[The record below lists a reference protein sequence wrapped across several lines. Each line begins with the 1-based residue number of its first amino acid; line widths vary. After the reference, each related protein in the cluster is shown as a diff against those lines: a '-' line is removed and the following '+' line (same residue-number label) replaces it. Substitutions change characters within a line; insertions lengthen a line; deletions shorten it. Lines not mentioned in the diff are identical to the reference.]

1 MEQNLKMGEVMDE
14 KAQQLLEETDAD
26 ARMRSYDGMWG
37 KIIVALLVA
46 WAGFQLYFST
56 IGIISAMNLRAFHC
70 MFLLI
75 FTFLLFP
82 ITKKEKRRKTKP
94 TILDLVLIVLTIV
107 TFGYL
112 IANYTR
118 IVRGGGFLTSTELI
132 VAAVGLLLVLE
143 AARRAG
149 GTLAVLGLIFFAYN
163 FFGEWIPGQL
173 GHNGFSLRRVLG
185 HMFWGSQGIF
195 GVGIGVSATYIF
207 IFVLFGAFLK
217 YSGFSKFINDF
228 SLTLV
233 GQSPGGPAK
242 VAVLASG
249 LMGMIN
255 GSAVANV
262 ATTGTITIPLMKR
275 TGYKKEFAGA
285 VEAVASTGGQ
295 FTPPIM
301 GAVGFVMAEFLGI
314 SYTKVMIA
322 AIIPAFLY
330 YLGLLFAVHFE
341 AKRLGLSGL
350 SKENIPNAMQV
361 VKEQGHLVIPL
372 VVLIALMFMG
382 YTPLFAAVVA
392 IFVTVAASWL
402 RKETRMDLKTIIQA
416 TAEGATGAVS
426 VGVCCVMIGVIIGTV
441 SLTGLGLSM
450 GYLILQ
456 VVGEGQIYLAG
467 FMVMIMSIILGM
479 GVPGVAAYVIVAA
492 VAIPVLVEVG
502 VNEMAAHM
510 FCLIYACLSN
520 ITPPVAMS
528 SYVAAGIADS
538 DQTKTSLIAV
548 KLGLV
553 GFILPFFFLDNP
565 VLLLGVTNAGWMV
578 SLKAAITASVGTI
591 ALAAGLNGYL
601 FKKCSIAERI
611 LLVVSAIAMIHPGAM
626 TDIVGIAVLA
636 AIMILQFV
644 QNKKTA

>member
-1 MEQNLKMGEVMDE
+1 MDE

-118 IVRGGGFLTSTELI
+118 IVRGGGFLTSTELV

-350 SKENIPNAMQV
+350 SKENIPDAMQV

-402 RKETRMDLKTIIQA
+402 RKETCMDLKTIIQA

-626 TDIVGIAVLA
+626 TDVVGIAVLA

-644 QNKKTA
+644 QNKKVA

>member
-1 MEQNLKMGEVMDE
+1 MEQNLKMGEAMDE

-82 ITKKEKRRKTKP
+82 MTKKEKRKKTKP
-94 TILDLVLIVLTIV
+94 TALDMVLIVLTII
-107 TFGYL
+107 TFWYL

-118 IVRGGGFLTSTELI
+118 IVRGGGFLTTTELV
-132 VAAVGLLLVLE
+132 VAAIGLLLVLE

-149 GTLAVLGLIFFAYN
+149 GTLAVLGVIFFAYN

-173 GHNGFSLRRVLG
+173 GHNGFTLRRVLG

-242 VAVLASG
+242 VAVIASA

-361 VKEQGHLVIPL
+361 VKEQGHLIIPL

-467 FMVMIMSIILGM
+467 VMVMIMSIILGM

-565 VLLLGVTNAGWMV
+565 VLLLGVTNVGWMV

-601 FKKCSIAERI
+601 FKTCSIAERV

-626 TDIVGIAVLA
+626 TDIIGVAVLA
-636 AIMILQFV
+636 AILALQLMKHK
-644 QNKKTA
+644 NA